1 MIKVVVFDLDDTL
14 ISEKDYIKSGFE
26 HIAYIYSDKYKFN
39 NIEVFNILMALFNEN
54 TSNVFNR
61 FYEKMNIE
69 YSIEDIKKDIFEY
82 RNHIPKIQFFEDVI
96 PTINDLKSKGI
107 KLGMITDGY
116 KETQRNKIKVLDLE
130 KYIDY
135 IIVTD
140 ELGREFWKPHQKSFI
155 MMKDYFNVEYNE
167 MVYIGDNPLK
177 DFKAG
182 NDLGMNTI
190 MISRMNKIYN
200 KIVINKEYDAKL
212 KINNFIFFDKYIGG

>member
-39 NIEVFNILMALFNEN
+39 NIEVFNILMDLFNEN

-82 RNHIPKIQFFEDVI
+82 RNHIPKIKFFEDVI
-96 PTINDLKSKGI
+96 PTIKDLKSKGI